1 MGPRR
6 EGLKFLHDPRKMT
19 SKPLVFQN
27 IPPSPPKPSL
37 SLAKRHRA
45 PDILIYDKK
54 KLAFNYIHKNRFFK
68 VWSSKYDALKF
79 CILIEIKI
87 INTQI
92 VYHVYYQ
99 TNLNCMT
106 LAIHKS

>member
-19 SKPLVFQN
+19 SKPLVLQN

-45 PDILIYDKK
+45 PDILIYV
-54 KLAFNYIHKNRFFK
+54 AFTSTRIFFLK
-68 VWSSKYDALKF
+68 VSSSKYDALKF
-79 CILIEIKI
+79 CILIEISI
-87 INTQI
+87 INAQI
-92 VYHVYYQ
+92 VYHVYFQ
-99 TNLNCMT
+99 TNQT
-106 LAIHKS
+106 T

>member
-19 SKPLVFQN
+19 SKPLVLQN

-54 KLAFNYIHKNRFFK
+54 KKLAFTSTRIFFFK
-68 VWSSKYDALKF
+68 SQV
-79 CILIEIKI
+79 
-87 INTQI
+87 
-92 VYHVYYQ
+92 
-99 TNLNCMT
+99 LNMM
-106 LAIHKS
+106 H